1 MANEGLSE
9 YFIKI
14 EDRGIVHKFYGIA
27 LNADRAKKN
36 AEHIYR
42 LQHGLNVEEYSLNI
56 TARKSR
62 RKNTSMII

>member
-1 MANEGLSE
+1 MEGLTE
-9 YFIKI
+9 YLVKI

-27 LNADRAKKN
+27 LSANRAKKN

-42 LQHGLNVEEYSLNI
+42 LQHGLNVEEYPLII

-62 RKNTSMII
+62 RKNTSMVI